1 MTLPIQDPSLAA
13 EGLSVPPRRAAFL
26 RGVLKERKAAVVGL
40 AVIAFFVLLAL
51 IAPLIS
57 PYSATAQ
64 TCAVY
69 APPSGRHWLG
79 CDDGGIDMLSELMQG
94 GRTSL
99 VVGFA
104 ATVVAIVI
112 GGGVGIV
119 SGYFSGWADTALMR
133 VTDYL
138 LVIPDLVFALV
149 IADVWGPSLFHVIVV
164 IGILEWAST
173 ARIIRA
179 QVMSLKERV
188 YVKRAK
194 AIGAGHARIITRHIL
209 PQVGPLLMANT
220 VLTVAIA
227 IYLETALAFLGLEDP
242 TVTTWGTILEHAFE
256 RTAISSGAWWAIVPD
271 GFAIA
276 IVIVACFLLGQ
287 AIEDAL
293 NPRLKVA
300 HLSVR
305 RWRIRPLAGRG
316 PDAI

>member
-1 MTLPIQDPSLAA
+1 
-13 EGLSVPPRRAAFL
+13 
-26 RGVLKERKAAVVGL
+26 
-40 AVIAFFVLLAL
+40 
-51 IAPLIS
+51 
-57 PYSATAQ
+57 
-64 TCAVY
+64 
-69 APPSGRHWLG
+69 
-79 CDDGGIDMLSELMQG
+79 MLSELMQG

-112 GGGVGIV
+112 GGGVGIA

-149 IADVWGPSLFHVIVV
+149 IADIWGPSLFHVIIV

-188 YVKRAK
+188 YIKRAK
-194 AIGAGHARIITRHIL
+194 AIGSGHARIITRHIL

-271 GFAIA
+271 GFVIA
-276 IVIVACFLLGQ
+276 IVIVGCFLLGQ